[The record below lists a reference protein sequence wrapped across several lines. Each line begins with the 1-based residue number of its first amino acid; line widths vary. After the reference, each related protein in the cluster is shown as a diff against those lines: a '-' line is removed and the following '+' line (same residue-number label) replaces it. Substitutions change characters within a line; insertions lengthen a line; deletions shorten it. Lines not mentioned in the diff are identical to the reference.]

1 MVELIEGG
9 YQLTAQQL
17 VPLSPADL
25 LDWLCQPELMRQWMQ
40 GVGRVDVVDGNP
52 CSRGCLTTVSLGM
65 HSPFGGGEWNL
76 TGRIDDIGPAR
87 LVRTYSMQTFHSG
100 YTRTVSY
107 DLAPDSVG
115 TLLDCQVRTKIPGLR
130 PRAARSGGKG
140 EEKSLR
146 HSLTLLSRLSAGER
160 VAPLRRFISVSSRS
174 PQAL

>member
-17 VPLSPADL
+17 VPVSPADL
-25 LDWLCQPELMRQWMQ
+25 LDWLCQPELMPQWMQ
-40 GVGRVDVVDGNP
+40 GVVRVDVVHGNP
-52 CSRGCLTTVSLGM
+52 RSQGCLTTVSLGM

-76 TGRIDDIGPAR
+76 TGRIDDIGPNR

-107 DLAPDSVG
+107 DLAPNSVG
-115 TLLDCQVRTKIPGLR
+115 TQLDCQVRTKIPGVR
-130 PRAARSGGKG
+130 PRSARSGGKG

-146 HSLTLLSRLSAGER
+146 HSLKLLARLSAGEH
-160 VAPLRRFISVSSRS
+160 VPLPRFMTVSSRS

>member
-40 GVGRVDVVDGNP
+40 GVARVDVVDGNP

-76 TGRIDDIGPAR
+76 TAGSTTSVRPGWCGRIQCRPSTPGIR
-87 LVRTYSMQTFHSG
+87 
-100 YTRTVSY
+100 
-107 DLAPDSVG
+107 APSV
-115 TLLDCQVRTKIPGLR
+115 TT
-130 PRAARSGGKG
+130 
-140 EEKSLR
+140 
-146 HSLTLLSRLSAGER
+146 
-160 VAPLRRFISVSSRS
+160 
-174 PQAL
+174 